1 MFITLNEERIP
12 ITNFHENLNGIAMLN
27 ALNSF
32 VVTADSEFPD
42 VADLDDMELTTCII
56 TNDEGVRI
64 PTQGLYHKVD
74 GITATYDDRDK
85 VYTLS
90 IILA

>member
-1 MFITLNEERIP
+1 
-12 ITNFHENLNGIAMLN
+12 MLN